1 MGTEPAMLRRSSPWR
16 KPAAAAPVA
25 TICRRSKQAGRHGLQ
40 LAMQPFAPS
49 GHLTCMT
56 RAETADMSRLLL
68 ALSLFA
74 FAALALANEP
84 VNCDAPTAAKP
95 SKANVAPSAENDTP
109 TAQGGT
115 LTPAR
120 AGTRP
125 ALPRWQSLL
134 PGMIR

>member
-1 MGTEPAMLRRSSPWR
+1 
-16 KPAAAAPVA
+16 
-25 TICRRSKQAGRHGLQ
+25 
-40 LAMQPFAPS
+40 
-49 GHLTCMT
+49 MT

-84 VNCDAPTAAKP
+84 ANCDAPTAAKP
-95 SKANVAPSAENDTP
+95 GKTNTSAASGDNDAPAPQATMTP
-109 TAQGGT
+109 V
-115 LTPAR
+115 R